1 MIRVTPEGK
10 YIAVSGTKLY
20 IMIDRGKSRIVDLN
34 LEIKDFVVL
43 GDMIYTLDYNGVVR
57 KYPMDTMQVIKEF

>member
-1 MIRVTPEGK
+1 
-10 YIAVSGTKLY
+10 
-20 IMIDRGKSRIVDLN
+20 MIDSGKSRMVDLG

-57 KYPMDTMQVIKEF
+57 KYPMKTMQVIKEF